1 MVVSHP
7 YNQGVG
13 KAFNTG
19 LSTALEMGA
28 DIMVNIDADGQFS
41 PNDIPLMIKP
51 IVDGKADFVSGNRF
65 RTADGKLVRPDY
77 MSKIKFWGN
86 SGCLTRLALSP
97 VNVMMTSVAGSE
109 LTQGSFNAFEPDWQ
123 VYLYAR
129 IILRP
134 RQQGLGNQNDTSRCK
149 VLP

>member
-1 MVVSHP
+1 MESR
-7 YNQGVG
+7 
-13 KAFNTG
+13 
-19 LSTALEMGA
+19 
-28 DIMVNIDADGQFS
+28 
-41 PNDIPLMIKP
+41 
-51 IVDGKADFVSGNRF
+51 FVSGNRF

-86 SGCLTRLALSP
+86 QRMSDLISFITGKRYDDVSCGFRAYSKEALMRLNLT
-97 VNVMMTSVAGSE
+97 GK
-109 LTQGSFNAFEPDWQ
+109 F
-123 VYLYAR
+123 YLYAR